1 MDNSPDFISNLSR
14 NSTFANV
21 KSENSTATPSMKTEI
36 DSASLSGKRCVITVA
51 RPNTSE
57 RDSASAIRA
66 NSVEAALFDAV
77 KNAGGEPAYIT
88 TDEATEAKS
97 LSGCDTLFLC
107 GRATSLRKNDAEEVW
122 RTNVM
127 TTRHV
132 CKAAEDAQVRR
143 IVLLGSILS
152 LGHSADNSAI
162 DAATPYL
169 SDDRRTALEKSLFR
183 HEMEVWQMRER
194 GMSVSVVCGGIPIN
208 TGVTEK
214 EGARERWEQRLDPIK
229 YAHFLSTP
237 HSLSEALVV
246 AASGENEGK
255 RLICTGLSDELAHKI
270 KEIENNGRPPLT
282 LRLRDMLGLSQKARA
297 CKMLRRAGKYA
308 SDFAPAS
315 E

>member
-1 MDNSPDFISNLSR
+1 MTL
-14 NSTFANV
+14 
-21 KSENSTATPSMKTEI
+21 
-36 DSASLSGKRCVITVA
+36 G
-51 RPNTSE
+51 
-57 RDSASAIRA
+57 
-66 NSVEAALFDAV
+66 
-77 KNAGGEPAYIT
+77 
-88 TDEATEAKS
+88 EATEAES
-97 LSGCDTLFLC
+97 LAGCDTLFIC
-107 GRATSLRKNDAEEVW
+107 GHATSLRERDAGEVW
-122 RTNVM
+122 RTNAM

-169 SDDRRTALEKSLFR
+169 SDDKRTALEKSLFR
-183 HEMEVWQMRER
+183 QEMEVWQMGER
-194 GMSVSVVCGGIPIN
+194 GMGVSVVCGGIAITPSEAENI
-208 TGVTEK
+208 
-214 EGARERWEQRLDPIK
+214 GARELWEQRLDPIK

-246 AASGENEGK
+246 AASDENEGR
-255 RLICTGLSDELAHKI
+255 RLICTGLSDELAQKI
-270 KEIENNGRPPLT
+270 KKNENKSKPSLT

-297 CKMLRRAGKYA
+297 CKMLSRAGKYA